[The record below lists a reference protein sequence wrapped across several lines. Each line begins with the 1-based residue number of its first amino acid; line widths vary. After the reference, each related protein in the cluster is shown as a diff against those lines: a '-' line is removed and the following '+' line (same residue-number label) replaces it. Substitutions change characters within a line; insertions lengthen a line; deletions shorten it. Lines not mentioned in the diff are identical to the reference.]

1 MDGDIGT
8 LRDRIAELD
17 RALLELLGERFR
29 LAARVGEL
37 KAEAGRPVVVREV
50 EQRVL
55 GRARDAAELC
65 GVSPE
70 VMEGIFG
77 AIIRGS
83 VERQHRVGVARKA
96 RGGERVLVLGAGGA
110 MGGWLRR
117 FLEGMGHSVAGVD
130 PAWAALPQAEDRWG
144 SLEAVP
150 DLDAFDAIVV
160 SAALDAMPA
169 ALEALA
175 ERRPRGTVLEIAS
188 IKSDLE
194 GAFRRLREAGVEALS
209 IHPMFGPSKN
219 PYEPLTVVHAT
230 WEDEAAERARVLELL
245 QHPYLDLVSL
255 PFALHDRLMGWLLG
269 LSHLTGM
276 LFAVALE
283 RSGLDPAILARI
295 ASTSFKRQS
304 ATSRSVL
311 DNDPDLYFTIQ
322 RLNPHRGEVYAAL
335 HTAIGELT
343 AAVERA
349 DRERFREILA
359 AAAGMLP
366 PGEGVRE

>member
-1 MDGDIGT
+1 MHDEIGA

-65 GVSPE
+65 GVTPE
-70 VMEGIFG
+70 VMEAIFG

-83 VERQHRVGVARKA
+83 VERQHRVGVAREA
-96 RGGERVLVLGAGGA
+96 RGGGRILIAGAGGA

-117 FLEGMGHSVAGVD
+117 FLEGIGHTVEGVD
-130 PAWAALPQAEDRWG
+130 PAWDALPEGEGRHAALDEI
-144 SLEAVP
+144 P
-150 DLDAFDAIVV
+150 DLDGFDAIVV
-160 SAALDAMPA
+160 SVSLDRMPA
-169 ALEALA
+169 VLEELA
-175 ERRPRGTVLEIAS
+175 RRAPRATVVEIAS
-188 IKSDLE
+188 VKDHLKP
-194 GAFRRLREAGVEALS
+194 AFATLRAAGVSAIS

-219 PYEPLTVVHAT
+219 PYEPLTVIHAV
-230 WEDEAAERARVLELL
+230 WENEGAERARILELF

-255 PFALHDRLMGWLLG
+255 PFDLHDRLAGWLLG

-276 LFAVALE
+276 VFARALE
-283 RSGLDPAILARI
+283 RSGLDAAILERV

-311 DNDPDLYFTIQ
+311 DGNPDLYFTIQ

-343 AAVERA
+343 AAVERD
-349 DRERFREILA
+349 DREGFREILA
-359 AAAGMLP
+359 GAAGMLP
-366 PGEGVRE
+366 SRDR

>member
-70 VMEGIFG
+70 VMENIFG

-117 FLEGMGHSVAGVD
+117 FLEGMGHQVAGVD
-130 PAWAALPQAEDRWG
+130 PAWESLPPGEDRWG
-144 SLEAVP
+144 GLGAVP

-169 ALEALA
+169 ALDELA
-175 ERRPRGTVLEIAS
+175 ARRPRGTVLEIAS

-194 GAFRRLREAGVEALS
+194 PAFRRLREAGVDAIS

-219 PYEPLTVVHAT
+219 PYEPLTVVHAV
-230 WEDEAAERARVLELL
+230 WEDEAAERERVLELL
-245 QHPYLDLVSL
+245 QHPYLDLVGL
-255 PFALHDRLMGWLLG
+255 PFGLHDRLMGWLLG

-283 RSGLDPAILARI
+283 RSGLDPAMLARV

-311 DNDPDLYFTIQ
+311 GNDPDLYFTIQ

-343 AAVERA
+343 AAVERE

-359 AAAGMLP
+359 TAAGMLP
-366 PGEGVRE
+366 PRER

>member
-1 MDGDIGT
+1 MSDEIGT

-29 LAARVGEL
+29 LAARVGEI

-70 VMEGIFG
+70 VMEAIFN

-83 VERQHRVGVARKA
+83 VERQHRVGVAREA
-96 RGGERVLVLGAGGA
+96 RGGARILIAGAGGA

-117 FLEGMGHSVAGVD
+117 FLEGIGHTVEGVD
-130 PAWAALPQAEDRWG
+130 PAWSSLPPAEGRYS
-144 SLEAVP
+144 SLGEIP
-150 DLDAFDAIVV
+150 DLDRYDAIFV
-160 SAALDAMPA
+160 SVSLDRMPGV
-169 ALEALA
+169 LGELA
-175 ERRPRGTVLEIAS
+175 QRAPRTTVAEIAS
-188 IKSDLE
+188 VKDH
-194 GAFRRLREAGVEALS
+194 LRESFGALRDAGTPAVS

-219 PYEPLTVVHAT
+219 PYEPLTVIHAV
-230 WEDEAAERARVLELL
+230 WEDEGAERARILETL

-255 PFALHDRLMGWLLG
+255 PFDLHDRLAGWLLG

-276 LFAVALE
+276 VFARALE
-283 RSGLDPAILARI
+283 RSGHDPAILERV

-311 DNDPDLYFTIQ
+311 DGNPDLYFTIQ

-343 AAVERA
+343 ASVERD
-349 DRERFREILA
+349 DRESFREILA
-359 AAAGMLP
+359 GAASMLP
-366 PGEGVRE
+366 RRNG